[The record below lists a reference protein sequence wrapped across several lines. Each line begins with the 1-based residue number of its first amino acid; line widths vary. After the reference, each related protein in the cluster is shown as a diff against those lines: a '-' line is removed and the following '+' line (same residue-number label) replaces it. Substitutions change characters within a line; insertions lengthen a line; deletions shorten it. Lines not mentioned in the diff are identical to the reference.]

1 MQEKHWR
8 RYRTEVDE
16 KWRDC
21 MKHLQKAMAKI
32 REAMKNAPNEDMKR
46 IWRKHYDAIDKK
58 IIKEELN
65 EKF

>member
-1 MQEKHWR
+1 MNLVGDHLVEAICPRCKGNGYIVVQE
-8 RYRTEVDE
+8 
-16 KWRDC
+16 
-21 MKHLQKAMAKI
+21 AMAKI

>member
-1 MQEKHWR
+1 
-8 RYRTEVDE
+8 
-16 KWRDC
+16 
-21 MKHLQKAMAKI
+21 MKDLQKAMAKI
-32 REAMKNAPNEDMKR
+32 REAMKNAPNEYMKR

>member
-1 MQEKHWR
+1 M
-8 RYRTEVDE
+8 DE

-21 MKHLQKAMAKI
+21 MKDLQKAMAKI
-32 REAMKNAPNEDMKR
+32 IEAMKNAPNEDMKR

>member
-1 MQEKHWR
+1 
-8 RYRTEVDE
+8 
-16 KWRDC
+16 
-21 MKHLQKAMAKI
+21 MKDLQKAMAKI

-65 EKF
+65 EQF